1 MRRLPTRSSAVLLA
15 SLFVSAAASGAS
27 PKYRLVNATDF
38 GKAFV
43 ALRKDAQSLQAAL
56 RLTRDDIT
64 AYVGSP
70 PSLFSAYG
78 DGRDPSSGGATFLAM
93 AGNIPLKGLVTI
105 KLGEKST
112 RVAVVFVRADAP
124 PDALGRL
131 LQPPSPTGGGASAE
145 PAEPPA
151 VLRTYN
157 FPSGVGSIG
166 LAEGWTT
173 NSQGDGRGTFVRGP
187 GDQGLALNMS
197 FTVQTPQ
204 SPMRGRGG
212 LVAPFTT
219 PANVLETLMPQ
230 LSQANARQGGPYQTL
245 DNLTTVADQRAMSPR
260 GRQSMLRYGIT
271 DSFPGGGSRHYQVL
285 AQVSITPVS
294 AYSFILGV
302 TQLRA
307 PDATFERD
315 RPLMLQMVNS
325 VRLNDD
331 VIRQRN
337 GAALAR
343 QKQWFAGQQA
353 AHRAQ
358 VAAFDAHNKQWSAN
372 ERAQDAQN
380 QRTSDSQL
388 AAARRDDGFDELIRG
403 YRTVE
408 DTQTGERKSA
418 DLGNVDKI
426 VDDLNEGDPG
436 RYRAIPMRDEYD
448 PLPR

>member
-1 MRRLPTRSSAVLLA
+1 MRCFANRWSAVVLA
-15 SLFVSAAASGAS
+15 SLFVSSAASAS
-27 PKYRLVNATDF
+27 PRYRLVNATES

-43 ALRKDAQSLQAAL
+43 AHRKDAPTLQAAL

-70 PSLFSAYG
+70 PSVFSAYG
-78 DGRDPSSGGATFLAM
+78 DARDPGSGGATFLAM
-93 AGNIPLKGLVTI
+93 AGNIPLKGLVTV

-124 PDALGRL
+124 ADAFGRL
-131 LQPPSPTGGGASAE
+131 LQPPGPSGEGASAATSE
-145 PAEPPA
+145 VP
-151 VLRTYN
+151 LRTYN

-187 GDQGLALNMS
+187 EDQGLALNMS

-219 PANVLETLMPQ
+219 PASVLATLMPQ
-230 LSQANARQGGPYQTL
+230 LSQMNTRSGGPYQTI
-245 DNLTTVADQRAMSPR
+245 DNLVTVADQRAMSPR
-260 GRQSMLRYGIT
+260 GLQSMLRYGIT
-271 DSFPGGGSRHYQVL
+271 DSYPGGASRHYQVL

-307 PDATFERD
+307 PDAIFERD

-331 VIRQRN
+331 VIRRRN

-408 DTQTGERKSA
+408 DTQTGERRSA

-426 VDDLNEGDPG
+426 VDDLNERDPG

>member
-1 MRRLPTRSSAVLLA
+1 MRHFGPVSGAALLA
-15 SLFVSAAASGAS
+15 SLLAASAASAAT
-27 PKYRLVNATDF
+27 PKYRLVNATEA

-43 ALRKDAQSLQAAL
+43 THRRDAPTLQAAL

-64 AYVGSP
+64 TYVGSP
-70 PSLFSAYG
+70 PSVFSAYG
-78 DGRDPSSGGATFLAM
+78 DARDPSSGGATFMAM
-93 AGNIPLKGLVTI
+93 AGGVLLKGLVTI

-124 PDALGRL
+124 GDALGHL
-131 LQPPSPTGGGASAE
+131 LQPPSSSGEGAPGAASTA
-145 PAEPPA
+145 A
-151 VLRTYN
+151 LRTYN

-173 NSQGDGRGTFVRGP
+173 NSKGDGRGTFLQGP
-187 GDQGLALNMS
+187 GDQAIAMNMS

-212 LVAPFTT
+212 FVAPFTT

-230 LSQANARQGGPYQTL
+230 LSQANARSGGPFQTL
-245 DNLTTVADQRAMSPR
+245 DNLTNVADQRAMSPR
-260 GRQSMLRYGIT
+260 GRRSMLRYGIT
-271 DSFPGGGSRHYQVL
+271 DSFPGGGSRHYQVM

-426 VDDLNEGDPG
+426 VEDLNEREPG
-436 RYRAIPMRDEYD
+436 RYQAIPMRDEYD